1 MTSVEKQMKEA
12 VNWKREEQKL
22 LNSNNREKTE
32 FENEW
37 ILRDLW
43 DYNKIF
49 NSPGGEE
56 KQGMPEELLKEIIAE
71 DFLNLVEDKPT
82 DSRS

>member
-1 MTSVEKQMKEA
+1 MKEA
-12 VNWKREEQKL
+12 VNWKTEEQKL
-22 LNSNNREKTE
+22 FNSHNREKTE

-37 ILRDLW
+37 IFMDLQ

-71 DFLNLVEDKPT
+71 DFLNLVKDKPT

>member
-56 KQGMPEELLKEIIAE
+56 K
-71 DFLNLVEDKPT
+71 
-82 DSRS
+82 